1 MVLVRDLDDWSK
13 SQNILGFWKILVGR
27 AMTKLDKMPT
37 ESPLLSTTLTDSFNS
52 LELFHLV
59 FNTSALVIA
68 FCVITLHRLNSF
80 LEYDA

>member
-1 MVLVRDLDDWSK
+1 MVLVRDLDNWSE

-27 AMTKLDKMPT
+27 TMTKLDKMPT

-52 LELFHLV
+52 LELFHLA
-59 FNTSALVIA
+59 FNTSSPVIA
-68 FCVITLHRLNSF
+68 FCVIILHRLNSF